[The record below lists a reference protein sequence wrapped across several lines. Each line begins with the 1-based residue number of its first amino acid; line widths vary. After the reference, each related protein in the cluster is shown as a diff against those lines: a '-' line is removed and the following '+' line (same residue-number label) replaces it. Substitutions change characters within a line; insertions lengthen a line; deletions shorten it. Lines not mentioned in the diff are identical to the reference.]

1 MKYILFAICLYFF
14 QSASFAGAEMK
25 MLLVQDAESKNMSIP
40 ACNFEYHQECS
51 VYFND
56 LDKLISNPYFFEMI
70 IKENASV
77 NIEFSEGIYRLNKAL
92 NIVWPAKSEANSL
105 SITASGNVVIS
116 GAQKISKFYPVDTR
130 ADSRFQAGMDKKV
143 FAAVVKNILP
153 NTAPVREKGF
163 GWPTRPVTTE
173 LFIDNKP
180 MTLARWPDKGF
191 SKTIRSRL
199 IPAADKTHFSI
210 EGQRLSRWLKEPLMN
225 VFAYWQYDW
234 ASETLPVKK
243 IDIVNG
249 MIELGGKGALYGII
263 GGQRVFVENAI
274 YELDNYSEWYLTADT
289 GVIYFIPPE
298 NANLENVEVSVAE
311 NLFTITNSGF
321 VSVTGINFEK
331 SRGDAVVCEA
341 CSQVIFDRTTTK
353 LTGNTA
359 FVFRNSVKSGLI
371 NSKIND
377 TGEGAVSLG
386 GGNRQTLEAGGNFV
400 KSSQIKN
407 FNRFGQSYRYAV
419 SLGGVGQIVSANS
432 ISEGSHSAIFFLGN
446 DHLIE
451 NNYISDV
458 VLDTS
463 DAGAIYTG
471 QDLTSRGTIISN
483 NFFTRI
489 GPVNKQFEVKG
500 VYLDDLV
507 SGIFVVKNTF
517 LNVPQAVFIGGGRD
531 NIVEDNLFINSA
543 PPIHLDARG
552 LGSKPT
558 AEQLRT
564 LTAVPYNQSP
574 YTERYVNLKNILQ
587 DEFGKPKYN
596 VANRNIVLGFANAD
610 ISPDARS
617 GIVMS
622 EFYRESDVVFL
633 NNSILQN
640 NNPLDYILSPVSPAI
655 KKGFYQG
662 DLTLIP
668 GTY

>member
-1 MKYILFAICLYFF
+1 MKYLLFTICLFFF
-14 QSASFAGAEMK
+14 QPVSFAGAEMK
-25 MLLVQDAESKNMSIP
+25 MLLTQDAASKNLNIP
-40 ACNFEYHQECS
+40 VCNFEYHQECS
-51 VYFND
+51 VSFND
-56 LDKLISNPYFFEMI
+56 LDTLISNPYFFEMI
-70 IKENASV
+70 IRENASV

-92 NIVWPAKSEANSL
+92 NIVWPAKSAANSL
-105 SITASGNVVIS
+105 AITAAGNVVIS
-116 GAQKISKFYPVDTR
+116 GAQKISKFYPVDIR
-130 ADSRFQAGMDKKV
+130 ADARFQPELDKKV

-153 NTAPVREKGF
+153 NTTPIREKGF

-173 LFIDNKP
+173 LFIADKP
-180 MTLARWPDKGF
+180 MTLARWPNQKF
-191 SKTIRSRL
+191 SKIIRSRL
-199 IPAADKTHFSI
+199 IPAADKTRFSI
-210 EGQRLSRWLKEPLMN
+210 EGQRLARWLKEPLMN
-225 VFAYWQYDW
+225 IFSYWQYDW

-249 MIELGGKGALYGII
+249 IIELGGKGALYGII
-263 GGQRVFVENAI
+263 SGQRVFVENALSEMDD
-274 YELDNYSEWYLTADT
+274 YGEWYLTADT

-298 NANLENVEVSVAE
+298 NASLEDVEISVAE
-311 NLFTITNSGF
+311 NLLTIANSSF
-321 VSVTGINFEK
+321 VNVTGLHFEK
-331 SRGDAVVCEA
+331 SRGDAILCEA
-341 CSQVIFDRTTTK
+341 CHQVVFEQTATR

-359 FVFRNSVKSGLI
+359 FMFRNSTKSGI
-371 NSKIND
+371 AHSKIND
-377 TGEGAVSLG
+377 TGEGAISLG
-386 GGNRQTLEAGGNFV
+386 GGNRQTLEGAGNFV
-400 KSSQIKN
+400 RNSIIKN

-419 SLGGVGQIVSANS
+419 SLGGVGQIVSANN
-432 ISEGSHSAIFFLGN
+432 ISEGSHAAIFFLGN
-446 DHLIE
+446 DHIIE

-471 QDLTSRGTIISN
+471 QDLTSRGTVISN

-500 VYLDDLV
+500 VYLDDLA

-517 LNVPQAVFIGGGRD
+517 LNVTQPVFIGGGRD

-552 LGSKPT
+552 VGSKPS

-564 LTAVPYNQSP
+564 LTAVPYNQYP

-596 VANRNIVLGFANAD
+596 IANRNIVLGLGNAD
-610 ISPDARS
+610 ISIEALS
-617 GIVMS
+617 GIALS
-622 EFYRESDVVFL
+622 SFYRESDVIFL
-633 NNSILQN
+633 NSSTLPKTRPQ
-640 NNPLDYILSPVSPAI
+640 DFILSPASAVF

-668 GTY
+668 GPY

>member
-1 MKYILFAICLYFF
+1 LLFST
-14 QSASFAGAEMK
+14 SACFAGGEMK
-25 MLLVQDAESKNMSIP
+25 MLVSQDSVGKGLNYP

-51 VYFND
+51 ISFND

-70 IKENASV
+70 TRENASV

-92 NIVWPAKSEANSL
+92 NIVWPAKYAANSL
-105 SITASGNVVIS
+105 SITGSGNVVIS
-116 GAQKISKFYPVDTR
+116 GAQKLTKFYSVDTR
-130 ADSRFQAGMDKKV
+130 ADTRFSTGLNKKV

-153 NTAPVREKGF
+153 NTVQIREKGF
-163 GWPTRPVTTE
+163 GWPTLPVTTE
-173 LFIDNKP
+173 LFIADKP
-180 MTLARWPDKGF
+180 MVLARWPNQSF
-191 SKTIRSRL
+191 SKIIRSRF
-199 IPAADKTHFSI
+199 IPATDKTHFSI
-210 EGQRLSRWLKEPLMN
+210 EGQRLSRWLREPALN
-225 VFAYWQYDW
+225 AFSYWQYDW
-234 ASETLPVKK
+234 ASETLPVKR

-249 MIELGGKGALYGII
+249 IIELGGKGALYGIVS
-263 GGQRVFVENAI
+263 GQRVFVENAI
-274 YELDNYSEWYLTADT
+274 SELDDYKEWYLTADT

-298 NANLENVEVSVAE
+298 NTNLDNVEISVAE
-311 NLFTITNSGF
+311 NLFTITNSSF
-321 VSVTGINFEK
+321 VNVTGINLEK
-331 SRGDAVVCEA
+331 SRGDAVLCEA
-341 CSQVIFDRTTTK
+341 CTKVVFNRTATR

-359 FVFRNSVKSGLI
+359 FIFRNSTESGLA

-377 TGEGAVSLG
+377 TGEGGISLG
-386 GGNRQTLEAGGNFV
+386 GGNRQTLEGSGNFV
-400 KSSQIKN
+400 RNSIIKN

-419 SLGGVGQIVSANS
+419 SLGGVGQIVSANH

-471 QDLTSRGTIISN
+471 QDLSSRGTIIRN

-507 SGIFVVKNTF
+507 SGISILKNTF
-517 LNVPQAVFIGGGRD
+517 LNVPQPVFIGGGRD

-552 LGSKPT
+552 LGSKPS

-564 LTAVPYNQSP
+564 LTAVPYNLPP
-574 YTERYVNLKNILQ
+574 YSERYINLKNILQ

-596 VANRNIVLGFANAD
+596 IANRNIVLGFANAD
-610 ISPDARS
+610 ISPEAQS
-617 GIVMS
+617 GIALS
-622 EFYRESDVVFL
+622 DFYRESDVVFL
-633 NNSILQN
+633 NNTFPRV
-640 NNPLDYILSPVSPAI
+640 NPQDFILSPASAAL

-668 GTY
+668 VTY